1 MRAARRRRRTQGL
14 LFLVA
19 LGLGAYV
26 WLVYQPLVRQG
37 AELDGPLIE
46 LWTELAELSPAAPLQ
61 VGDRLPQIDAALDQA
76 REAIDTLGRTREAL
90 EARIDPGPGLV
101 ERIEAPF
108 QLIEF
113 QNERLLVGEQLTR
126 LAQQR
131 KVTLDPGLASGFP
144 EYMVD
149 RAHPSLLWAQLTLLR
164 HTLTSAI
171 NSGVTAVGAARSPAF
186 TLHRGVHAGGEFLV
200 EIPIELELLAS
211 APAAV
216 RFLESISLRSDEI
229 QERGLPEAGAD
240 KPAYFIHRVLI
251 RRESREKLDEV
262 RLRLTVSS
270 LVYLRE
276 GVGRR

>member
-1 MRAARRRRRTQGL
+1 M
-14 LFLVA
+14 A
-19 LGLGAYV
+19 LGLGAYA
-26 WLVYQPLVRQG
+26 WLVYQPLVRQA

-46 LWTELAELSPAAPLQ
+46 IWARLAELSPAAPLQ
-61 VGDRLPQIDAALDQA
+61 IGDQLPQIDAALAQA
-76 REAIDTLGRTREAL
+76 RDAVDALERTRDAL
-90 EARIDPGPGLV
+90 EARIDPGPDLL

-149 RAHPSLLWAQLTLLR
+149 RSHPSLLWAQLTLLR

-171 NSGVTAVGAARSPAF
+171 NSGVTTVQAAQSPPF
-186 TLHRGVHAGGEFLV
+186 TLHRGMHAGGDFLA
-200 EIPIELELLAS
+200 EIPFQVELLAS
-211 APAAV
+211 APAAA
-216 RFLESISLRSDEI
+216 RFLESVPLRSDEI

-262 RLRLTVSS
+262 RLRLTVKS

-276 GVGRR
+276 DGGRR